1 MKIVE
6 GVNLHLIETEKF
18 KTNRITLRFT
28 GDYLEKTVAK
38 RVLAAQMLAT
48 ANADYPT
55 SQKLRKALAKL
66 YGTSLSTRVS
76 TKGKAHIIDIDF
88 EFINPS
94 YFGEETFQHEV
105 FDMLYTILYRPL
117 ITLEQFQSK
126 VFDVEKANLVSYL
139 EADKEDSFY
148 ISELGLYNLFY
159 QDENLK
165 VSKYARVDLVE
176 QENSFTAYQEFQR
189 MLKEDQIDI
198 FVLGNFEASAIL
210 EAINRFPFQA
220 RKLYKFVNY
229 NQERL
234 NITKEK
240 IDRRFDHQSI
250 LQLGYLLPVTYG
262 QADYPVAQVLNGI
275 LGGFAHSRL
284 FTEVREK
291 EGLAYSISSQIH
303 PYTGLLQVYAGI
315 DKAQRERVFRLINQE
330 WRNLKTGRFSGQLLK
345 ETKQLLLNN
354 FYLAEDWPK
363 VLIERAYNKK
373 YLVKNDEAFSN
384 WPDKIN
390 AVSKDDIM
398 HLARKIHLQALY
410 YLEGKR

>member
-6 GVNLHLIETEKF
+6 GVNLHLIKTEKF

-28 GDYLEKTVAK
+28 SEHLEKTVAK
-38 RVLAAQMLAT
+38 RVLVAQMLAT
-48 ANADYPT
+48 ANAHYPT

-76 TKGKAHIIDIDF
+76 TKGKAHIIDIDL
-88 EFINPS
+88 EFINPA
-94 YFGEETFQHEV
+94 YLNEETFQHEI
-105 FDMLYTILYRPL
+105 FDMLYTILYKPL

-126 VFDVEKANLVSYL
+126 IFDVEKANLISYL

-148 ISELGLYNLFY
+148 ISELGLYDLFY

-165 VSKYARVDLVE
+165 ISKYARVDLVE

-198 FVLGNFEASAIL
+198 FLFGNFEASSAL
-210 EAINRFPFQA
+210 EEINRFPFQA
-220 RKLYKFVNY
+220 RKLYNLVNY
-229 NQERL
+229 SQEHL

-262 QADYPVAQVLNGI
+262 QVDFPVAQVLNGI

-315 DKAQRERVFRLINQE
+315 DKSHREKTLRLINKE
-330 WRNLKTGRFSGQLLK
+330 WHNLKTGRFSGQLLR

-363 VLIERAYNKK
+363 ALIERTYNKK
-373 YLVKNDEAFSN
+373 YLVKTDETFSN

-390 AVSKDDIM
+390 AVNKGDIM
-398 HLARKIHLQALY
+398 HLARKIHLQAVY
-410 YLEGKR
+410 YLEGKK